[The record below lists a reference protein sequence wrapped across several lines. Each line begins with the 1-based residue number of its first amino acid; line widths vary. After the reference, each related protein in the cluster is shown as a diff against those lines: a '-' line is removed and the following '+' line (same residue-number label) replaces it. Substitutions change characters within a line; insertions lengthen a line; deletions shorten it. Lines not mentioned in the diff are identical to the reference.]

1 MGLLCFIDVSDLSR
15 ASSDLKNKENCMKHT
30 EVLPS
35 LGETIEEG
43 EVEEW
48 MVEVGDEVE
57 NGEPI
62 LVVGTDKASLEINA
76 TASGVFT
83 QKLVGVGDMVKVG
96 AAVAEIESEG

>member
-1 MGLLCFIDVSDLSR
+1 
-15 ASSDLKNKENCMKHT
+15 MKHT
-30 EVLPS
+30 EVLPA

-48 MVEVGDEVE
+48 MVKVGDEVE

-96 AAVAEIESEG
+96 AVVAEIESEG

>member
-1 MGLLCFIDVSDLSR
+1 
-15 ASSDLKNKENCMKHT
+15 MKHT

-48 MVEVGDEVE
+48 MVEIGDEVE

-83 QKLVGVGDMVKVG
+83 QKLVGVGAMVKVG

>member
-1 MGLLCFIDVSDLSR
+1 
-15 ASSDLKNKENCMKHT
+15 MKHT
-30 EVLPS
+30 EVLPA

-83 QKLVGVGDMVKVG
+83 QKLVSVGDICLLYTSPSPRDRG
-96 AAVAEIESEG
+96 

>member
-1 MGLLCFIDVSDLSR
+1 
-15 ASSDLKNKENCMKHT
+15 MKHT

-96 AAVAEIESEG
+96 AGVAEIESEG

>member
-1 MGLLCFIDVSDLSR
+1 
-15 ASSDLKNKENCMKHT
+15 MKHT
-30 EVLPS
+30 EVLPA

-62 LVVGTDKASLEINA
+62 LVVGTDKASLEISA

-83 QKLVGVGDMVKVG
+83 QKLVSVGDMVKVG
-96 AAVAEIESEG
+96 ASVAEIESEG

>member
-1 MGLLCFIDVSDLSR
+1 
-15 ASSDLKNKENCMKHT
+15 MKHT

-48 MVEVGDEVE
+48 MVEIGDEVE

-83 QKLVGVGDMVKVG
+83 QKLVGGGDMVKVG

>member
-1 MGLLCFIDVSDLSR
+1 
-15 ASSDLKNKENCMKHT
+15 MKHT

-48 MVEVGDEVE
+48 MVEIGDEVE

-96 AAVAEIESEG
+96 AAVAEIESEN

>member
-1 MGLLCFIDVSDLSR
+1 
-15 ASSDLKNKENCMKHT
+15 MKHT
-30 EVLPS
+30 EVLPA

-83 QKLVGVGDMVKVG
+83 QKLVSVGEMVKVG

>member
-1 MGLLCFIDVSDLSR
+1 
-15 ASSDLKNKENCMKHT
+15 MKHT
-30 EVLPS
+30 EVLPA

-83 QKLVGVGDMVKVG
+83 QKLVSVGDMVKVG
-96 AAVAEIESEG
+96 ASVAEIESEG

>member
-1 MGLLCFIDVSDLSR
+1 
-15 ASSDLKNKENCMKHT
+15 MKHT
-30 EVLPS
+30 EVLPA

-48 MVEVGDEVE
+48 MVEGGDEVE

-83 QKLVGVGDMVKVG
+83 QKLVSVGDMVKVG
-96 AAVAEIESEG
+96 ASVAEIESEG

>member
-1 MGLLCFIDVSDLSR
+1 
-15 ASSDLKNKENCMKHT
+15 MKHT

-48 MVEVGDEVE
+48 MVEIGDEVE

-62 LVVGTDKASLEINA
+62 RVVGTDKASLEINA

-83 QKLVGVGDMVKVG
+83 QKLVSVGDMVKVG
-96 AAVAEIESEG
+96 ASVAEIESEG

>member
-1 MGLLCFIDVSDLSR
+1 
-15 ASSDLKNKENCMKHT
+15 MKHT

-48 MVEVGDEVE
+48 MVEIGDEVE

-83 QKLVGVGDMVKVG
+83 QKLVGVGDTVKVG

>member
-1 MGLLCFIDVSDLSR
+1 
-15 ASSDLKNKENCMKHT
+15 MKHT
-30 EVLPS
+30 EVLPA

-83 QKLVGVGDMVKVG
+83 QKLVNVGDMVKVG
-96 AAVAEIESEG
+96 ASVAEIESEG

>member
-1 MGLLCFIDVSDLSR
+1 
-15 ASSDLKNKENCMKHT
+15 MKHT

-48 MVEVGDEVE
+48 MVEIGDEVE

-83 QKLVGVGDMVKVG
+83 HKLVGVGDMVKVG

>member
-1 MGLLCFIDVSDLSR
+1 
-15 ASSDLKNKENCMKHT
+15 MKHT

>member
-1 MGLLCFIDVSDLSR
+1 MAEISD
-15 ASSDLKNKENCMKHT
+15 DKI
-30 EVLPS
+30 
-35 LGETIEEG
+35 G
-43 EVEEW
+43 
-48 MVEVGDEVE
+48 E

-96 AAVAEIESEG
+96 AAVAEIESDG

>member
-1 MGLLCFIDVSDLSR
+1 
-15 ASSDLKNKENCMKHT
+15 MKHT

-48 MVEVGDEVE
+48 MVEIGDEVE

-83 QKLVGVGDMVKVG
+83 QKLVSVGDMVKVG

>member
-1 MGLLCFIDVSDLSR
+1 
-15 ASSDLKNKENCMKHT
+15 MKHT
-30 EVLPS
+30 EVLPA

>member
-1 MGLLCFIDVSDLSR
+1 
-15 ASSDLKNKENCMKHT
+15 MKHT

-83 QKLVGVGDMVKVG
+83 QILVGVGDMVMVG
-96 AAVAEIESEG
+96 AVVAEIESEG

>member
-1 MGLLCFIDVSDLSR
+1 
-15 ASSDLKNKENCMKHT
+15 MKHT
-30 EVLPS
+30 EVLPA

-76 TASGVFT
+76 TATGVFT

-96 AAVAEIESEG
+96 ASVAEIESEG

>member
-1 MGLLCFIDVSDLSR
+1 
-15 ASSDLKNKENCMKHT
+15 MKHT
-30 EVLPS
+30 EVLPA

-96 AAVAEIESEG
+96 AVVAEIESEG

>member
-1 MGLLCFIDVSDLSR
+1 
-15 ASSDLKNKENCMKHT
+15 MKHT

-48 MVEVGDEVE
+48 MVEIGDEVE

-83 QKLVGVGDMVKVG
+83 QKLGGVGDMVKVG
-96 AAVAEIESEG
+96 AAGAEIESEG

>member
-1 MGLLCFIDVSDLSR
+1 
-15 ASSDLKNKENCMKHT
+15 MKHT

-48 MVEVGDEVE
+48 MVEIGDEVE
-57 NGEPI
+57 NGDPI

>member
-1 MGLLCFIDVSDLSR
+1 
-15 ASSDLKNKENCMKHT
+15 MKHT

-83 QKLVGVGDMVKVG
+83 QKLVGVGDMIKVG

>member
-1 MGLLCFIDVSDLSR
+1 
-15 ASSDLKNKENCMKHT
+15 MKHT

-48 MVEVGDEVE
+48 MVEIGDEVE

-76 TASGVFT
+76 TASGGFT

>member
-1 MGLLCFIDVSDLSR
+1 
-15 ASSDLKNKENCMKHT
+15 MKHT

-83 QKLVGVGDMVKVG
+83 QKLVGVGDMIKVG
-96 AAVAEIESEG
+96 AAVAEIESQGEG

>member
-1 MGLLCFIDVSDLSR
+1 
-15 ASSDLKNKENCMKHT
+15 MKHT

-96 AAVAEIESEG
+96 AAVAEIESQGEG

>member
-1 MGLLCFIDVSDLSR
+1 
-15 ASSDLKNKENCMKHT
+15 MKHT
-30 EVLPS
+30 EVLPA

-96 AAVAEIESEG
+96 ASVAEIESEG

>member
-1 MGLLCFIDVSDLSR
+1 
-15 ASSDLKNKENCMKHT
+15 MKHT

-48 MVEVGDEVE
+48 MVKVGDEVE

>member
-1 MGLLCFIDVSDLSR
+1 
-15 ASSDLKNKENCMKHT
+15 MKHT

-48 MVEVGDEVE
+48 MVEIGDEVE

-83 QKLVGVGDMVKVG
+83 QKLVSVGDMVKVG
-96 AAVAEIESEG
+96 ASVAEIESEG

>member
-1 MGLLCFIDVSDLSR
+1 
-15 ASSDLKNKENCMKHT
+15 MKHT

-48 MVEVGDEVE
+48 MVEIGDEVE

>member
-1 MGLLCFIDVSDLSR
+1 
-15 ASSDLKNKENCMKHT
+15 MKHT
-30 EVLPS
+30 EVSPA

-83 QKLVGVGDMVKVG
+83 QKLVSVGDMVKVG
-96 AAVAEIESEG
+96 ASVAEIESEG